1 MSTCWNCLSFPAH
14 LRKVAWHWGA
24 SGGIVLGDMHC
35 SENSM
40 NRAHYI
46 SLLISLLVLP
56 SCAPGPGNAAKMRY
70 ICNSRLEGE
79 SDRCADEAL
88 AALQRIVAGREKRFE
103 RRDDCSAISSRS
115 ESVGIS
121 FFSQVLRPLEYPPE
135 KRSGGVARLRMHV
148 DASGLLQSVEVVQ
161 SSGDPAQDAVAIE
174 HAWGWCYVPAQR
186 AGKDV
191 GGTVEETFPF
201 DIEAP

>member
-1 MSTCWNCLSFPAH
+1 MRICWNWLSFPVY
-14 LRKVAWHWGA
+14 LRKVAWHWSA
-24 SGGIVLGDMHC
+24 PSGIVLGDMHC
-35 SENSM
+35 SEESM

-56 SCAPGPGNAAKMRY
+56 SCAPEFGSPAKTRY
-70 ICNSRLEGE
+70 ICNSRLEGA
-79 SDRCADEAL
+79 SDRCADKAL

-115 ESVGIS
+115 ESAGIS
-121 FFSQVLRPLEYPPE
+121 FFSQALRPLEYPPE

-161 SSGDPAQDAVAIE
+161 SSGDPAQDAAAIE
-174 HAWGWCYVPAQR
+174 HAWGWCYVPAQL
-186 AGKDV
+186 AGKVV

-201 DIEAP
+201 DIEVP